1 MYKALIVDD
10 DLANI
15 NLIDIL
21 LKKYC
26 PNVTVNGKAQ
36 NSVDFIDQ
44 LLTKSPD
51 ILLLDIDLGEAK
63 NSLEILEEI
72 DTTGFE
78 IIIISSHEDYGIK
91 AINEYHVSDYLI
103 KPINALSLSKAIIRA
118 EKTIDQKRAFLQKV
132 KESSN
137 SEKKIIGIP
146 TASTIDIIE
155 IDNILYLEADGKYTV
170 FNLCNDVKKISSRNI
185 GAYEKILPSNIFFR
199 IHHKFIVNTS
209 KIININRSD
218 GNYCVLS
225 DGKML
230 SIAKRRTEDLRK
242 FLQI

>member
-26 PNVTVNGKAQ
+26 PNIDVIGKAQ
-36 NSVDFIDQ
+36 NSVDFIDL
-44 LLTKSPD
+44 LLTKQPD
-51 ILLLDIDLGEAK
+51 ILLLDIDLGEAQ

-72 DTTGFE
+72 DTTNFE

-91 AINEYHVSDYLI
+91 AINEYHVSDYII
-103 KPINALSLSKAIIRA
+103 KPINAICLSKAIIRA
-118 EKTIDQKRAFLQKV
+118 EKTIDQKRSFLQKV

-185 GAYEKILPSNIFFR
+185 GTYEKILPSNIFFR

-209 KIININRSD
+209 KIVNINRSD
-218 GNYCVLS
+218 GNYCILTN
-225 DGKML
+225 GKTL
-230 SIAKRRTEDLRK
+230 SIAKRRAEDLRK
-242 FLQI
+242 YLQI